1 MSIALFVGTLL
12 NVFYRRRNF
21 AQAGNWTLTIMMLF
35 VLFAVHQGLVMFS
48 PILSSKK
55 LADAIEQEYRP
66 GDVLVVNG
74 TYEDASTLNFYT
86 RQPIHIVNS
95 RDEGNMYYGAL
106 FPDAPAI
113 FEDDASLQA
122 LWKGPKARF
131 PVGGRRQHTA
141 VHQAGAA
148 VITWRAAAES

>member
-1 MSIALFVGTLL
+1 MFSIALLAGTLL
-12 NVFYRRRNF
+12 NLLYRRRNF
-21 AQAGNWTLTIMMLF
+21 AQAGNWVLTIMMVF

-86 RQPIHIVNS
+86 
-95 RDEGNMYYGAL
+95 
-106 FPDAPAI
+106 APAYPHR
-113 FEDDASLQA
+113 ELT
-122 LWKGPKARF
+122 R
-131 PVGGRRQHTA
+131 
-141 VHQAGAA
+141 
-148 VITWRAAAES
+148 